1 MERDSFV
8 FYRSF
13 LECID
18 NLPEESQLECYRAIA
33 KYALDGEAPAEGM
46 AAAILA
52 LAKPIIDNNNKRY
65 ENGKKGGR
73 KPNNNQTKTK
83 AEPNRN
89 QTETEPEPYVNVYV
103 NEHVNVN
110 ENASVN
116 ESLTGHKKTYAD
128 DPELDQAIKDFIDH
142 RKKLKKPMTDHAID
156 LLVNKL
162 NKITLDTREQIS
174 LINTAIEHG
183 WQTVYEP
190 KGETRA
196 GPPDKKAWMDAWV
209 KGGA

>member
-46 AAAILA
+46 ATAILA

-73 KPNNNQTKTK
+73 KPNNNQTETK
-83 AEPNRN
+83 AEPNCN

-116 ESLTGHKKTYAD
+116 ESLTGHKKTYTD
-128 DPELDQAIKDFIDH
+128 DPELEQAIKDFIDH
-142 RKKLKKPMTDHAID
+142 RKKLKKPMTDHAVD

-162 NKITLDTREQIS
+162 NKITLDTREQIG

-190 KGETRA
+190 KEEARSGTI
-196 GPPDKKAWMDAWV
+196 DKKAWMDAWV